1 MSDAVVISESAATQV
16 IVAESA
22 ATQVI
27 INEQSATGIV
37 LSLPGV
43 QGAATGAGT
52 DLSYNAAT
60 RVLSSS
66 TGTDATLP
74 EATTTVAGL
83 QSAADKTKL
92 NGIAAG
98 AQVNVA
104 TNLTYD
110 AASREVR
117 SSTGTDATLP
127 LISTTAAGL
136 AKETGTPSG
145 KFLRDDNDWAHPVDV
160 IVIPV
165 GDEIT
170 PLIAGTNIIRF
181 RMLVPAD
188 LLAVRAAVNDAPTG
202 SPLIVDINEA
212 GASVLSTKL
221 SIDAS
226 ETTSTTAAVAAVISD
241 SDLADDAVISIDIDQ
256 VGSGTAGA
264 GLKVSL
270 YVRRK

>member
-52 DLSYNAAT
+52 DLTYDAAT
-60 RVLSSS
+60 RVLS
-66 TGTDATLP
+66 
-74 EATTTVAGL
+74 
-83 QSAADKTKL
+83 
-92 NGIAAG
+92 
-98 AQVNVA
+98 
-104 TNLTYD
+104 
-110 AASREVR
+110 

-145 KFLRDDNDWAHPVDV
+145 KFLRDDNDWAHSVDV

-170 PLIAGTNIIRF
+170 PLIAGTDSIRF
-181 RMLVPAD
+181 RMLFAAD

-270 YVRRK
+270 YVRKK